1 MENEKELR
9 RWEYVVF
16 RRICVITTECFFI
29 DQLQILITLFLFQK
43 LLFQLSC
50 LQSYSADVYEYKD
63 IYILYFDMFI
73 FFSQTM
79 WYCMDVAFIFSLVS
93 KFIYFSCEKEVFQ
106 LNIPLLFRKWLFPQK
121 NDKFIIKI
129 L

>member
-1 MENEKELR
+1 M
-9 RWEYVVF
+9 F

-106 LNIPLLFRKWLFPQK
+106 LNISLLFRKWLFPQK
-121 NDKFIIKI
+121 K
-129 L
+129 